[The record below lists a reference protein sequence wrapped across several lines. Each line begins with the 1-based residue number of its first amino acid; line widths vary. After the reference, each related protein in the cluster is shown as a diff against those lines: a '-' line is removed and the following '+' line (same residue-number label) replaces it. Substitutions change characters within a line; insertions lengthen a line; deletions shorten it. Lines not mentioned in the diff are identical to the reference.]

1 MGAQFTEPQVSC
13 SFNTCSADPHTMR
26 GMNNAIHVP
35 SAADAAAAHATP
47 SAMPSATPV
56 GVPAQAVSPV
66 QPRGPRSRWWGLP
79 LLRDMRADYLGFVT
93 RLQQQHGDLTRM
105 RLGYEDAWDLMHP
118 DLVREALI
126 THADRLIRW
135 ERGMEVFEEVF
146 GQSVLVTEGATWQ
159 RQRRMLMPAFTPKRV
174 AGYAQLMTD
183 AARRALDAAV
193 PTGQQRALV
202 PVDALWTD
210 VAMDVILRT
219 LFSESAQSDARDAA
233 WATQTLSE
241 TAFREMFMPFTLP
254 NWLPLPGKAD
264 KRRALRS
271 LKGLVQRHID
281 ARRSEAL
288 ETREGA
294 MRPER
299 TDLLHMLLALRD
311 EGTGEALS
319 PQEVLDQCLVT
330 FQAGHETSAT
340 TLLWWTVLMAQHPEA
355 AERARAEV
363 DAVLQ
368 GGVPGPEHL
377 AQLPWL
383 GATLKEALRLYPP
396 IAALMNRRT
405 TAPITLGGVTVPQGA
420 MLRITPWVLHRDA
433 RWFAQPEQFQPER
446 FLDGAPSIP
455 KGAWI
460 PFGLGPRVCIGQHFA
475 MLEMTLL
482 AAMLLQRYTVRWP
495 DTAPACAPRLHVTL
509 RPEERVSVWLERRG

>member
-1 MGAQFTEPQVSC
+1 
-13 SFNTCSADPHTMR
+13 MR
-26 GMNNAIHVP
+26 GMNTSVHASPSVP
-35 SAADAAAAHATP
+35 TGLTAATAAMAAVADPADVPRPLQP
-47 SAMPSATPV
+47 SGPC
-56 GVPAQAVSPV
+56 SP
-66 QPRGPRSRWWGLP
+66 WWGLP

-93 RLQQQHGDLTRM
+93 RLHQQHGDLTRM

-126 THADRLIRW
+126 THADQLIRW
-135 ERGMEVFEEVF
+135 ERGMEVFEQVF
-146 GQSVLVTEGATWQ
+146 GQSVLVTEGATWL

-193 PTGQQRALV
+193 PAGQGRALV

-219 LFSESAQSDARDAA
+219 LFSESAQADARDAA

-241 TAFREMFMPFTLP
+241 AAFREMFMPFTLP
-254 NWLPLPGKAD
+254 DWLPLPGKAD
-264 KRRALRS
+264 KRRALRA

-281 ARRSEAL
+281 ARQSEAPVAD
-288 ETREGA
+288 GA
-294 MRPER
+294 SGKPER
-299 TDLLHMLLALRD
+299 SDLLHMLLALRD
-311 EGTGEALS
+311 ESTGETLS

-340 TLLWWTVLMAQHPEA
+340 TLLWWTTLMAQHPEA

-405 TAPITLGGVTVPQGA
+405 TAPITLGGVAVPQGA
-420 MLRITPWVLHRDA
+420 LLRITPWVLHRDA

-446 FLDGAPSIP
+446 FLDGAPPIP

-495 DTAPACAPRLHVTL
+495 DAAPACAPRLNVTL